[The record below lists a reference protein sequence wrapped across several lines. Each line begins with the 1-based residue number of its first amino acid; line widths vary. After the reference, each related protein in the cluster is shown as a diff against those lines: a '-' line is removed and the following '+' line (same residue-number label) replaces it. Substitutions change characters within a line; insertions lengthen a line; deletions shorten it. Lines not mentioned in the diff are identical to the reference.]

1 MNEHIV
7 DRALRLLVSHDMEGF
22 SDLWAPDGVIEFP
35 FAAVGYP
42 SRIVGREA
50 IRQYMSGYSD
60 ILDVRELTS
69 KTIHATADPDV
80 TVAEFELA
88 GIAPKTGKPY
98 SMRYVAIITTD
109 GSQIRHY
116 RDYWS
121 PLAAAEAIGTT
132 SELTAF
138 GGGAA

>member
-1 MNEHIV
+1 MNKHIV
-7 DRALRLLVSHDMEGF
+7 DRALELLLDHDMEGF
-22 SDLWAPDGVIEFP
+22 SDLWAVDGIIEFP

-42 SRIVGREA
+42 QQIVGRET
-50 IRQYMSGYSD
+50 IREYMSGYSD

-69 KTIHATADPDV
+69 KTVHATADPDV
-80 TVAEFELA
+80 AVAEFELA
-88 GIAPKTGKPY
+88 GIAPKTGNAY

-109 GSQIRHY
+109 GSHIRNY

-132 SELTAF
+132 DDLTAF
-138 GGGAA
+138 AGGTA